1 MDMSNVQQMFNQ
13 ITREIEKQSEEIA
26 DTIFSAPQAEVM
38 VKRAT
43 NNDQWGPSG
52 TEMMK
57 IADLTNTNHANFRLV
72 FDTLWMRITERK
84 EGKNWRNVYKAL
96 LLLDYLLKNGSDKVI
111 GETRSRLYE
120 LKMLTSFQYV
130 DSTGVDRGLSIK
142 ERTKQIMELCNDS
155 QRLKEERK
163 VARNNRGKFIT
174 SISSDTPGHYAS
186 QDYFKKTDPYYGK
199 QTLSSSPNRKSQFDE
214 SEGDDTR
221 SPPNPK
227 TTTHNPPKKPN
238 KSTIQF
244 SDTESDSEKCGAMQ
258 EVPVKQ
264 QWDPWSDEPAA
275 TATTKNKP
283 FVDDV
288 DWSDFEKPVQMP
300 SVPVQQPQPFTQIPN
315 QSQYQLQNQTQYQP
329 QNQTQYQPQR
339 LQTESGSKLQT
350 QQQVDSMWGAP
361 LQPTPIEP
369 NKQTFIIA
377 PTQQAKI
384 DKDDPWAVGSHL
396 FSLSNVKEPKGVPF
410 GAAGLFS
417 FSCF

>member
-1 MDMSNVQQMFNQ
+1 
-13 ITREIEKQSEEIA
+13 
-26 DTIFSAPQAEVM
+26 
-38 VKRAT
+38 
-43 NNDQWGPSG
+43 
-52 TEMMK
+52 
-57 IADLTNTNHANFRLV
+57 
-72 FDTLWMRITERK
+72 
-84 EGKNWRNVYKAL
+84 
-96 LLLDYLLKNGSDKVI
+96 
-111 GETRSRLYE
+111 
-120 LKMLTSFQYV
+120 
-130 DSTGVDRGLSIK
+130 
-142 ERTKQIMELCNDS
+142 
-155 QRLKEERK
+155 
-163 VARNNRGKFIT
+163 
-174 SISSDTPGHYAS
+174 
-186 QDYFKKTDPYYGK
+186 
-199 QTLSSSPNRKSQFDE
+199 
-214 SEGDDTR
+214 
-221 SPPNPK
+221 
-227 TTTHNPPKKPN
+227 
-238 KSTIQF
+238 
-244 SDTESDSEKCGAMQ
+244 MQ

-410 GAAGLFS
+410 GAAGSTFTSSTLPTTTSGGTNHTTFGSVGTSFGPTGRGSTITTFS
-417 FSCF
+417 SLPLPPTGYGPTAPGYVTPMGYGVPPGVVAVGVMPAPVGVGVGVGVPGGVVGGVPGGVAGVGGGITSGYGTPGYNYSNPTAYGVSYSTPTGL